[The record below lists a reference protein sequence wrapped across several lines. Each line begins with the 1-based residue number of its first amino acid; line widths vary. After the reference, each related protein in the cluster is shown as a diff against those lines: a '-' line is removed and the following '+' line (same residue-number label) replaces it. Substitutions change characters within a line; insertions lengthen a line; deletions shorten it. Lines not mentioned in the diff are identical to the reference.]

1 MSSNSD
7 CGSAAHTY
15 RPPYA
20 VTCWVDDTHVC
31 IEIPSK
37 DRTQP
42 PYIQQ
47 WPLTESGLGR
57 ALAIMKQGYKA
68 YKDSGRVFTP
78 TSRQP
83 TRLTRP
89 RTTQEM
95 QERARAVLRKAGIV
109 I

>member
-1 MSSNSD
+1 MTSPTD
-7 CGSAAHTY
+7 CGTSAHTY

-47 WPLTESGLGR
+47 WPLTEAGLGK
-57 ALAIMKQGYKA
+57 ALAIMKKGYNDYKA
-68 YKDSGRVFTP
+68 TGRVFTP
-78 TSRQP
+78 ISRKP
-83 TRLTRP
+83 TRIGRP
-89 RTTQEM
+89 KSSDEM
-95 QERARAVLRKAGIV
+95 QERARAVLRKAGI
-109 I
+109 II